1 MGRRR
6 ELKEPRHIDIVLE
19 AEQIRELDRIT
30 IVHNRSA
37 VIRWLIQNMD
47 GRALERAMELEREN
61 RELKGEIKR
70 LIAKLARLESR
81 LRATGTSSNGDAGDA
96 SGSDPT
102 ACRARSEESR
112 FYRDYERWRR
122 GLEAHNL
129 RYTRE
134 RGLIW
139 IETRAK
145 QLGTSKVKL
154 LTRFEHRYEA
164 GSEERKTV
172 NNVLQH
178 SAT

>member
-61 RELKGEIKR
+61 RELKGEVKR

-81 LRATGTSSNGDAGDA
+81 LRATGTSSEVDAADT
-96 SGSDPT
+96 SGSGPS
-102 ACRARSEESR
+102 ACRARSDESR
-112 FYRDYERWRR
+112 FYGDYERWRR

-145 QLGTSKVKL
+145 QLGTSKGKL

-164 GSEERKTV
+164 SRGKDKTEY
-172 NNVLQH
+172 NIHQR

>member
-1 MGRRR
+1 MGRRSY
-6 ELKEPRHIDIVLE
+6 LKEPRHIDIVLE

-30 IVHNRSA
+30 GVHNRSA
-37 VIRWLIQNMD
+37 IIRWLIQNMD
-47 GRALERAMELEREN
+47 GKALQRAIELEEEN
-61 RELKGEIKR
+61 RELKEEIKR
-70 LIAKLARLESR
+70 LIAKLARIEAR
-81 LRATGTSSNGDAGDA
+81 LRAKGTSSEQALSARTRNADA
-96 SGSDPT
+96 T
-102 ACRARSEESR
+102 REER
-112 FYRDYERWRR
+112 YYRDYERWRR

-145 QLGTSKVKL
+145 QLGTSKGKL

-164 GSEERKTV
+164 SSEERKTGD
-172 NNVLQH
+172 NVLQH

>member
-30 IVHNRSA
+30 GVYNRSA
-37 VIRWLIQNMD
+37 AIRWLIQNMD

-61 RELKGEIKR
+61 RELKGEVKR
-70 LIAKLARLESR
+70 LIAKLARIESR
-81 LRATGTSSNGDAGDA
+81 LRATGTSSDGDAADT

-112 FYRDYERWRR
+112 FYGDYERWRR

-145 QLGTSKVKL
+145 QLGTSKGKL

-164 GSEERKTV
+164 CKGKREASD
-172 NNVLQH
+172 NVLQH